1 MSRAK
6 VFCESKDFSGTMVR
20 VLDEG
25 AKPKLD
31 SGWEELRFVQEVD
44 KYKTKGKVQLLH
56 DTYTCYHIAYSK

>member
-31 SGWEELRFVQEVD
+31 SG
-44 KYKTKGKVQLLH
+44 
-56 DTYTCYHIAYSK
+56 